1 MLIYSHNQYS
11 TGAKALAQALGIRR
25 IKHERSRFRGRLSKV
40 VLNWGASSVP
50 EQVARCT
57 VINEPENVA
66 ISINKLSTFLT
77 LDGYVEIPDYTSN
90 METARTWFN
99 EEENTPI
106 MCRTVVNGS
115 SGTGIVIA
123 TDPSDLVPALLYTKY
138 IKKSAEY
145 RVHVGFIGDRYEV
158 IDVQRKARR
167 PSVSDELVNWYV
179 RNVDNGFIYVRND
192 VHPPQNVIGEAITAM
207 EVLGLDFGA
216 VDVVHSRNDL
226 AYILEVNT
234 APGLEGTTLRKYA
247 DYFREWRNYE

>member
-1 MLIYSHNQYS
+1 MLRPFQINKKGNIMLIYSHNQYS
-11 TGAKALAQALGIRR
+11 NSAKVLAQVLGIRR
-25 IKHERSRFRGRLSKV
+25 IKHERSRFRGRRSKI

-66 ISINKLSTFLT
+66 IAINKLSTFLA

-90 METARTWFN
+90 IETARIWLD
-99 EEENTPI
+99 EEEKNTTI
-106 MCRTVVNGS
+106 ICRTVVNGS

-123 TDPSDLVPALLYTKY
+123 TDHSDLVPALLYTKY
-138 IKKSAEY
+138 IKKAAEY

-216 VDVVHSRNDL
+216 VDVRS
-226 AYILEVNT
+226 
-234 APGLEGTTLRKYA
+234 
-247 DYFREWRNYE
+247 